1 MQLRQCSWEE
11 HGEQMKNIQHEPNNM
26 ALKLDHIWANRR
38 HMDVENYA
46 RINNIASI
54 HFNYQ
59 LFITI
64 WPK

>member
-1 MQLRQCSWEE
+1 
-11 HGEQMKNIQHEPNNM
+11 MKNIQHEPNNV

-38 HMDVENYA
+38 HMHAENYA

-59 LFITI
+59 LIITI